1 MKVLKITD
9 QKDGS
14 AIVDLEMTDEENNI
28 LVEYAVVDILK
39 KQLMSLKEKEPKKE
53 CFKCCG
59 LINKET
65 IKNFPDTEICADCI
79 ND

>member
-9 QKDGS
+9 QEDGS
-14 AIVDLEMTDEENNI
+14 AIVDLEMTEEENNI

-39 KQLMSLKEKEPKKE
+39 KQLESFKVEECKKE

-59 LINKET
+59 LIDKET
-65 IKNFPDTEICADCI
+65 MKTFPGTEICADCI

>member
-1 MKVLKITD
+1 MKVLNVTD
-9 QKDGS
+9 QEDGS
-14 AIVDLEMTDEENNI
+14 AIIDLEMTEEENNI

-39 KQLMSLKEKEPKKE
+39 KQLESSKLDNSKKE

-59 LINKET
+59 SIDKET
-65 IKNFPDTEICADCI
+65 MKTFPGTEICADCI